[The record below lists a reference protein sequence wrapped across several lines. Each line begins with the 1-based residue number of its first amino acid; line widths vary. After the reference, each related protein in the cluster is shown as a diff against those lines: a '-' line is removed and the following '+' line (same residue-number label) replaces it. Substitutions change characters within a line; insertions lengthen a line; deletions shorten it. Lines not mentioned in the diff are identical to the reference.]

1 MSDPPATQL
10 SLLGIEEA
18 IRQGKAAAASP
29 VERRRIERGWELAQ
43 ELLLDPP
50 AEDDFAFMHSGLCQ
64 TYLPHSRPRSN
75 QQVWTRSA
83 GRFTLIVQPGLI
95 DDRAPQVRGRSPTP
109 EEQERMF
116 VGVPYGARARLIL
129 IYLQSEGVQRG
140 REVSLGASL
149 SAWIR
154 SMGLAVQG
162 GERGTISMVREQAMR
177 VARCQFTLQWDGSDG
192 AGQTRRAL
200 RDIRLVDGL
209 DLAADDDAKM
219 FPRTVLLNEAFYE
232 HLREHAVPLDRRSI
246 GRLVGNSLGLDL
258 YAMFAY
264 RLPRLKAGLHLSW
277 TQLHAQLGANYKS
290 ADQLAKKIKHTLT
303 EVAFAYP
310 EAKVEVTRHGLL
322 LKPSP
327 SSVPRNTSVN
337 GFKLMLGGRA
347 I

>member
-1 MSDPPATQL
+1 MGGAPATQL
-10 SLLGIEEA
+10 SLLGIDEA
-18 IRQGKAAAASP
+18 IRQGQAGAASA
-29 VERRRIERGWELAQ
+29 VERRRVEQGWELAQ

-50 AEDDFAFMHSGLCQ
+50 TEDDFAFMHSGLCQ
-64 TYLPHSRPRSN
+64 TYLPHSLPRNN

-83 GRFTLIVQPGLI
+83 GRFTLIVQPGLM

-109 EEQERMF
+109 EEQEQMF
-116 VGVPYGARARLIL
+116 IGVPYGARARLIL

-154 SMGLAVQG
+154 SMGLPVQG
-162 GERGTISMVREQAMR
+162 GKRGTIAMVREQAMR

-192 AGQTRRAL
+192 TGQPLRAL

-209 DLAADDDAKM
+209 DLAVADDAKM
-219 FPRTVLLNEAFYE
+219 FPRAVLLNNAFYE

-246 GRLVGNSLGLDL
+246 GRLAGNSLGLDL

-264 RLPRLKAGLHLSW
+264 RLPRLKSGLHLSW

-290 ADQLAKKIKHTLT
+290 PDQLAKKIKHTLRD
-303 EVAFAYP
+303 VAFAYP
-310 EAKVEVTRHGLL
+310 EANIEVTRHGLL

-327 SSVPRNTSVN
+327 SSVPRNASVN
-337 GFKLMLGGRA
+337 GFKPVLGGKA
-347 I
+347 T